1 VNHLIHFKV
10 LLTLLGPSLYL
21 HVLNYNSPGATGA
34 FPMAAMI
41 VSGLIDDGVVGTP
54 TTAATAN
61 DKSTFMYDK
70 EKMIWDPLRIA
81 EQMKS

>member
-1 VNHLIHFKV
+1 
-10 LLTLLGPSLYL
+10 
-21 HVLNYNSPGATGA
+21 
-34 FPMAAMI
+34 MAAMI
-41 VSGLIDDGVVGTP
+41 VSGLIDDGVVVTP

>member
-1 VNHLIHFKV
+1 MSSIIIRQ
-10 LLTLLGPSLYL
+10 
-21 HVLNYNSPGATGA
+21 GATGA
-34 FPMAAMI
+34 LPMAEMI
-41 VSGLIDDGVVGTP
+41 VSGLIDDGVVVTP
-54 TTAATAN
+54 TTATAN

>member
-1 VNHLIHFKV
+1 
-10 LLTLLGPSLYL
+10 LGPSLYL
-21 HVLNYNSPGATGA
+21 HVINYNSPGATGA
-34 FPMAAMI
+34 LPMAAMI
-41 VSGLIDDGVVGTP
+41 VSGLIDDGVVVTP